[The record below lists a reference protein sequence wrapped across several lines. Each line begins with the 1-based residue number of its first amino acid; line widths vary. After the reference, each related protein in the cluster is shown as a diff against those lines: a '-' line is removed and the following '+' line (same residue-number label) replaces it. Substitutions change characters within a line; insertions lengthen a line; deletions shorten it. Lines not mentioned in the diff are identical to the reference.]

1 MRNNQL
7 AAVFA
12 LLFSLAAFAQ
22 KNDKIIKRDYDVIE
36 CKVTKVSDQTV
47 EFTYPQ
53 ESVVNSLAVSKIAKI
68 EFASGR
74 VQNFTVTES
83 DPEVASA
90 NHPSGSDA
98 TPVVLKANTIAVLP
112 VPFINSQNMENS
124 TEMAKFAQSDIY
136 NKLLDKSA
144 NIFPLTVQDL
154 RTTHS
159 LLHKAGIDQTNID
172 ETPVEDLQKILGDD
186 NIIAAKVSY
195 TVTENQTTT
204 TANTGNAKVSGNKMK
219 TNDYSATNSNKQLQY
234 AYHVYFD
241 MYKNGTKIYS
251 KNREPILYF
260 KESWMD
266 SVSYLLK
273 RSPVYV
279 K

>member
-1 MRNNQL
+1 MRNTQL

-124 TEMAKFAQSDIY
+124 AEMAKFAQSDIY

-154 RTTHS
+154 HTTNS

-172 ETPVEDLQKILGDD
+172 ETPVEDLQKILGVD
-186 NIIAAKVSY
+186 NTIA
-195 TVTENQTTT
+195 
-204 TANTGNAKVSGNKMK
+204 AKVSGNKVK
-219 TNDYSATNSNKQLQY
+219 TNDYSATNSNTQLQY

-260 KESWMD
+260 KDSWMD